1 MDRALILDTE
11 VTDLNSPAIVEAAY
25 SFSSMEGGELQHS
38 SIVTGRFNPGK
49 RISAGASAVHGIADE
64 DVAACPPASSLVL
77 PDHQYLVGHNVD
89 FDWKVVGRPDVRRIC
104 TLALSRHLWPA
115 ESHSLAAMIWLLEPT
130 ATARELTRGAHGAAA
145 DVLMVQVLLGHI
157 LDRLPVAVV
166 SLEELWEVSE
176 QARIPTHWPMG
187 KFRGMRIDETPDD
200 YLQWMQ
206 RQPDLDPYLAKAI
219 EQALQTSAL
228 PF

>member
-11 VTDLNSPAIVEAAY
+11 VTDLQSPAIVEAAY
-25 SFSSMEGGELQHS
+25 SVALLMDGVMRYDEFISR
-38 SIVTGRFNPGK
+38 RFNPGK

-64 DVAACPPASSLVL
+64 DVADCPPASSLVL
-77 PDHQYLVGHNVD
+77 PDHQYLIGHNVD
-89 FDWKVVGRPDVRRIC
+89 FDWKVIGQPKVRRIC
-104 TLALSRHLWPA
+104 TLALSRHLWPG
-115 ESHSLAAMIWLLEPT
+115 ESHTLAAMIWLLEPT
-130 ATARELTRGAHGAAA
+130 STARDLTRGAHGAAA
-145 DVLMVQVLLGHI
+145 DVLMSQVLLGHI
-157 LDRLPVAVV
+157 MDRLPIAVN

-187 KFRGMRIDETPDD
+187 KYRGTRIDETPDD

-206 RQPDLDPYLAKAI
+206 RQPDLDPYLAKAV
-219 EQALQTSAL
+219 EQVRRAAPL